1 MRTETPVL
9 IRRTGVAFIGVCRI
23 ALKGIC
29 KTGDGVPRAITAV
42 WDDQDSQVDVCM
54 PCLEEKLRRGDWA
67 PGERS
72 LNDHENPEQG
82 GK

>member
-9 IRRTGVAFIGVCRI
+9 IRRTGVAFVGVCKIGLRR
-23 ALKGIC
+23 IC
-29 KTGDGVPRAITAV
+29 KTDDGVARPITAV
-42 WDDQDSQVDVCM
+42 WDDQDSQIDVCT
-54 PCLEEKLRRGDWA
+54 PCLEEKLRRGEWA

-72 LNDHENPEQG
+72 LNDHEHPGQG